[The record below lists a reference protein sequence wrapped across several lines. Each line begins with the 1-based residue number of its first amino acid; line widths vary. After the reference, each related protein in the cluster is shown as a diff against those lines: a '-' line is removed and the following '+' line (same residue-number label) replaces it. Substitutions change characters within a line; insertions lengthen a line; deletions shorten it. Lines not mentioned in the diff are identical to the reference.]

1 MALSW
6 LSIAFHILLAV
17 TVVHGEIFN
26 DPAHVLSREYDF
38 VVIGGAYPT
47 AMQAYVST

>member
-1 MALSW
+1 MSLSW
-6 LSIAFHILLAV
+6 LSNAFHILLAV
-17 TVVHGEIFN
+17 TVVYGEIYN

-47 AMQAYVST
+47 AMQACIST